1 MDWDNLRFVLAA
13 SRHRSLSGAAADLG
27 VRHTTVGRRLHALED
42 ALSVRLFDRRPDGL
56 HATAAGLEMVAVA
69 ERVEFELHAAQS
81 LVMGQDTDLRGS
93 LRVSLF
99 DDLFRVV
106 ADGIGS
112 FITRYPGIQLTVTST
127 LDPVSLTRREA
138 DVAIRL
144 SESPPEGL
152 LGRRV
157 GSVHYAVYGSDALIA
172 QVGEDAPLQDFPW
185 LGWDERLPGKWLDT
199 WLNDNAP
206 GAKIVA
212 RIDESAILRKQA
224 IAAGIGL
231 FFMPC
236 YEGDA
241 TPGVRQMRPPQ
252 FSRPLW
258 MLTLMELRHTSRVRA
273 FMDHMVDVLTDPE
286 GPLAEN
292 A

>member
-1 MDWDNLRFVLAA
+1 MDWNDLRYVLAA
-13 SRHRSLSGAAADLG
+13 SRHRSLTGAATDLG
-27 VRHTTVGRRLHALED
+27 VRHTTVGRRLRALEERMG
-42 ALSVRLFDRRPDGL
+42 VRLFDRRPDGL
-56 HATAAGLEMVAVA
+56 HATPAGQQMVAVA
-69 ERVEFELHAAQS
+69 ERVEFEVHAAES

-99 DDLFRVV
+99 DDIFRVL
-106 ADGIGS
+106 AGGFGS
-112 FITRYPGIQLTVTST
+112 FIQRYPGVDLTITST
-127 LDPVSLTRREA
+127 LDTVSLTRREA
-138 DVAIRL
+138 DIAIRL

-152 LGRRV
+152 LGRRL
-157 GSVHYAVYGSDALIA
+157 GSVNFAVYASEALIA
-172 QVGEDAPLQDFPW
+172 QVGEDAPLQDYPW

-224 IAAGIGL
+224 IAAGIGA

-241 TPGVRQMRPPQ
+241 TPGVRRMGPPQ

-258 MLTLMELRHTSRVRA
+258 LLTLMELRHTSRVRA
-273 FMDHMVDVLTDPE
+273 FMDHMQEVFSTPKGPLTD
-286 GPLAEN
+286 AS
-292 A
+292 